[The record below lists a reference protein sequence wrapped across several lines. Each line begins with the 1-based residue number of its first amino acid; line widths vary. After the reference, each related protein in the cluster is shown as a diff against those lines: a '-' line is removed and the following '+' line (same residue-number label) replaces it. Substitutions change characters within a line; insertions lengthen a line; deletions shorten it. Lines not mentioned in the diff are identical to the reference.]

1 MVVFERNIYKR
12 SAGEIGKAISEELKF
27 NWFGIRTLFCDGYTG
42 WRIGPFFCVR
52 HTGAETWA
60 QRVFPVYLYGA
71 VLGGERARVYT
82 LKSLFCPLYLLCGV
96 FLIVTAALLIAGYAW
111 DAPALGAI
119 CGAGVWALV
128 TVGNVFNYFLI
139 GGRANS
145 EELDYFLERLHR
157 QESESAQ
164 PDETPPE
171 TPDGAAE

>member
-1 MVVFERNIYKR
+1 MSAFPAGNTVRERASTPFFVVF
-12 SAGEIGKAISEELKF
+12 AA
-27 NWFGIRTLFCDGYTG
+27 
-42 WRIGPFFCVR
+42 
-52 HTGAETWA
+52 
-60 QRVFPVYLYGA
+60 
-71 VLGGERARVYT
+71 
-82 LKSLFCPLYLLCGV
+82 LLP
-96 FLIVTAALLIAGYAW
+96 AALLIAGYAW
-111 DAPALGAI
+111 DAPSLGAI
-119 CGAGVWALV
+119 CGAGVWTLV